1 MHADPLCLI
10 SFSENSLSMSLRQFV
25 MLNMILPVT
34 YRGGEIAEAGVPP
47 PPLLAPCG
55 KVQCWTGLHSK
66 QPTFLS
72 VWFSV
77 AFGAMN
83 NSTELDGRI
92 NKAFSI
98 IIIMYYEIDWLRK
111 INYPIKFRVTSGLP
125 RLTSILERFINY
137 NYETLLEDIIIIP
150 LGVHQS
156 VAKTKW

>member
-1 MHADPLCLI
+1 
-10 SFSENSLSMSLRQFV
+10 
-25 MLNMILPVT
+25 
-34 YRGGEIAEAGVPP
+34 
-47 PPLLAPCG
+47 
-55 KVQCWTGLHSK
+55 
-66 QPTFLS
+66 
-72 VWFSV
+72 
-77 AFGAMN
+77 MN

-156 VAKTKW
+156 VAKTK